1 MIRPCI
7 TDAVSLS
14 GCFFLENRYFRV
26 GAYEL
31 STLILT
37 QISIIEQ
44 VSSEIIP
51 EVQ

>member
-1 MIRPCI
+1 MIRPCF

-14 GCFFLENRYFRV
+14 GCFFPENRYFRV

-31 STLILT
+31 STLIIT

-44 VSSEIIP
+44 VSPEIIP